1 MVLGRIDAIH
11 SDGIDAELLEVWQ
24 VALAGVAIGERVNV
38 GGGLEERIAGISYD
52 SACSES

>member
-1 MVLGRIDAIH
+1 VVLGRIDAIH